1 MRALGVYVLL
11 QFSWWAYLLASSGGA
26 REKWMVLG
34 EGTVFASLL
43 VLGLLRLERNIRRE
57 RVRLARERNMLL
69 GVTHELKTPLA
80 SVQLGVDTL
89 KRLALTEED
98 RTAVLENMQAGVQDL
113 ERRVEDM
120 LTATRLQR
128 EDALQESSFSW
139 SGAMKEA
146 LGRMESSSDGRL
158 VWSSGEVDARG
169 DWVRGDEGLWVLA
182 AANLIEN
189 ALKYSSG
196 LVHVRAEFTDGQA
209 VLEVQDE
216 GEGIALED
224 RAAALS
230 PFVRLHESGAGTGLG
245 LHLVAQTAEL
255 HHASLTMRC
264 LEPTGFV
271 VRVFWAATR

>member
-1 MRALGVYVLL
+1 
-11 QFSWWAYLLASSGGA
+11 
-26 REKWMVLG
+26 MVLG

-43 VLGLLRLERNIRRE
+43 VLGLLRLEHNIRRE

-89 KRLALTEED
+89 KRLALSEED
-98 RTAVLENMQAGVQDL
+98 RTAVLDNMQSGIQDL

-128 EDALQESSFSW
+128 HDALQASSFSW
-139 SGAMKEA
+139 KEA
-146 LGRMESSSDGRL
+146 IREAVDRMSSTSDGRL
-158 VWSSGEVDARG
+158 SWKEEADEAGG
-169 DWVRGDEGLWVLA
+169 DWVRGDRGLWVLA

-196 LVHVRAEFTDGQA
+196 VVHVRAQFKEGQA
-209 VLEVQDE
+209 LLEVQDE
-216 GEGIALED
+216 GTGIAPED
-224 RAAALS
+224 RDAALS
-230 PFVRLHESGAGTGLG
+230 PFVRLHHEGAGTGLG

-255 HHASLTMRC
+255 HHAQLTMTR
-264 LEPTGFV
+264 LEPTGFL